1 MQNRAADEPL
11 RVLLTGA
18 GSIGKRHALNLRGLA
33 PGAQLA
39 MVCGSDESA
48 AWARQNDITVVPTV
62 EAALARKPQLAV
74 VCSASSRH
82 AHDLAILMDAAQ
94 ALYIEK
100 PVVTNAD
107 ALRFLRND
115 IAQGWAK
122 PSVVGCNL
130 RYLGAVQ
137 KLQQAISDG
146 LAGHIAIATLQV
158 GQWLP
163 DWRPGRDYRESYS
176 AHRDQ
181 GGGVIF
187 DLVHELDSA
196 VNLFGDI
203 AHGQAAAGR
212 SGGLQI
218 DSDDAAAI
226 TLQMASGLPVQIT
239 LDYTSRKPVRQY
251 CVVGDKGTL
260 RLDIVGKSLT
270 LETGDG
276 KLDLPAQPSDWDMG
290 STYKLAMQDLL
301 NALGSATPTRYSLAQ
316 SLHVTQWMI
325 DLEASAWRMKAQ

>member
-18 GSIGKRHALNLRGLA
+18 GSIGKRHAANLRELA
-33 PGAQLA
+33 SGVQLA
-39 MVCGSDESA
+39 MVCGSEESL
-48 AWARQNDITVVPTV
+48 AWAQRNDVKAVVSV
-62 EAALARKPQLAV
+62 EAALAWRPMMAV

-82 AHDLAILMDAAQ
+82 AHDLAILLPAVD

-100 PVVTNAD
+100 PVVTTVD
-107 ALRFLRND
+107 ALRLLRS
-115 IAQGWAK
+115 AVAEGWSK

-130 RYLGAVQ
+130 RYLGAVG
-137 KLQQAISDG
+137 KLQQALAQG
-146 LAGHIAIATLQV
+146 VAGHIAIATLQV

-163 DWRPGRDYRESYS
+163 DWRPGRDYRECYS

-187 DLVHELDSA
+187 DLVHEIDSA

-212 SGGLQI
+212 SSGLQI
-218 DSDDAAAI
+218 ESDDAAAI
-226 TLQMASGLPVQIT
+226 TLQMKSGLPVQVT
-239 LDYTSRKPVRQY
+239 LDYTSRKPVREY
-251 CVVGDKGTL
+251 RAVGDKGTL
-260 RLDIVGKSLT
+260 ILDVIARSLALAT
-270 LETGDG
+270 ANSTQDV
-276 KLDLPAQPSDWDMG
+276 PTQASDWDMAA
-290 STYKLAMQDLL
+290 TYKLAMQDLL
-301 NALGSATPTRYSLAQ
+301 DAWRTGAATRYSLAQ

-325 DLEASAWRMKAQ
+325 DLEASAWRLK